1 MSANA
6 LLDSF
11 EKSVIE
17 ELFATGPPSSLSLLI
32 LGWRLEKDR
41 LPSISCCVGN
51 NNCKLFLFCGWLEGM
66 MFILCDVA
74 MVDALGAAVLCAA
87 NRSILICRLMILIDI
102 GQWSIWQRAIKEAS
116 QKKGTIISRL
126 KQRWIIF

>member
-1 MSANA
+1 M
-6 LLDSF
+6 
-11 EKSVIE
+11 
-17 ELFATGPPSSLSLLI
+17 
-32 LGWRLEKDR
+32 
-41 LPSISCCVGN
+41 
-51 NNCKLFLFCGWLEGM
+51 M

-74 MVDALGAAVLCAA
+74 IVAALGAAVLCAA

-126 KQRWIIF
+126 KLKTEVDNFLTTVDRKSS